1 MVARPRKTAKRDYSH
16 QIKKNKNVY
25 VLYFFDCLY
34 EKDYGVILLA
44 LFFEMILHFFNCLYE
59 KDYAVI
65 FLVLVFS
72 FATTK

>member
-34 EKDYGVILLA
+34 EKDYEVRLLTPDSK
-44 LFFEMILHFFNCLYE
+44 EKKYLYS
-59 KDYAVI
+59 
-65 FLVLVFS
+65 FS
-72 FATTK
+72 LESPA